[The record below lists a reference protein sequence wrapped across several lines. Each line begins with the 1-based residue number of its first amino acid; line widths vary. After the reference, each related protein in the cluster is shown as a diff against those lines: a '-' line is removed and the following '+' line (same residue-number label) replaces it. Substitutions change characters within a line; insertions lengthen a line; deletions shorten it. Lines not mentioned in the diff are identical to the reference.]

1 MRIKLLAFW
10 SLTIA
15 GSALA
20 QTKPLLDYTF
30 PPKEYWNRPAKPPS
44 GYLTR
49 DIKVRPVA
57 PLPAAK
63 SGPCSVPLV
72 EYDKTNA
79 DYASRTVPPLS
90 AQGFIRKIDP
100 PAPPCSSKGDK

>member
-1 MRIKLLAFW
+1 MRIKRVAFL

-30 PPKEYWNRPAKPPS
+30 PPKEYWSRPTTPPS

-57 PLPAAK
+57 PLNNVK
-63 SGPCSVPLV
+63 GGPCSVPLV
-72 EYDKTNA
+72 EIDKKHA
-79 DYASRTVPPLS
+79 DYAARAVPPQ
-90 AQGFIRKIDP
+90 AQGIIRKIDP
-100 PAPPCSSKGDK
+100 PAPPCSGKGDQ